1 MGTEA
6 RGVALNARS
15 QVAVQIPQCARQAF
29 LVLRLP
35 LPPVRLLLN
44 PHLKPLESHGEG
56 HGSVKRAAGCSGHG
70 AAWSYSATAMPRL
83 CRKRASSAFDRVSAS
98 VSGGGQ
104 ACSHASRDWE
114 RKSTRLHAEHQKC
127 TTMCWS
133 LVKPTSRIRSG
144 ACPQ

>member
-6 RGVALNARS
+6 RGVVLNARS

-29 LVLRLP
+29 LVLRLA
-35 LPPVRLLLN
+35 LPPVRLFLN
-44 PHLKPLESHGEG
+44 PHLKPHGWL

-83 CRKRASSAFDRVSAS
+83 CRKRASSAFDWVSAS
-98 VSGGGQ
+98 MSGGGH
-104 ACSHASRDWE
+104 ACSHASRDWDI
-114 RKSTRLHAEHQKC
+114 KSTRLHAEHQKC